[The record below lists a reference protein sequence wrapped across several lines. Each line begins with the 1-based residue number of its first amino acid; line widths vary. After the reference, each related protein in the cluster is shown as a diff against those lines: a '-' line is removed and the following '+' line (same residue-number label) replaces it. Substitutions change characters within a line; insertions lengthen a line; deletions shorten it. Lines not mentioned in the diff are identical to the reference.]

1 VERLSADFSSV
12 AAAFAIDYRGLKVGE
27 ATELRKKIREM
38 GAQYQVIKNT
48 LAKRAL
54 AGTSLAP
61 LEPHLKGMTGLAFT
75 ANDPVALAKTLNDFA
90 KDVPAVVFKA
100 GILADKTLDEKQFKA
115 LATLPSKEAL
125 LSQLLSVLQ
134 APIQQ
139 LLGVLQAP
147 ARDLVMVLKA
157 YENKKSGQS

>member
-1 VERLSADFSSV
+1 MDAIHSRCSFLSHLPQSIAHRSGSG
-12 AAAFAIDYRGLKVGE
+12 AKHRGVD
-27 ATELRKKIREM
+27 LR
-38 GAQYQVIKNT
+38 GV
-48 LAKRAL
+48 
-54 AGTSLAP
+54 
-61 LEPHLKGMTGLAFT
+61 
-75 ANDPVALAKTLNDFA
+75 
-90 KDVPAVVFKA
+90 
-100 GILADKTLDEKQFKA
+100 LADKTLDEKQFKA
-115 LATLPSKEAL
+115 LATLPSKEVL